1 MKNSWSLVRYIIKV
15 KNLEE
20 SISSG
25 DEKDLVRIHQGHCN
39 LWLELVKNTILK
51 TSLVLEVSI

>member
-1 MKNSWSLVRYIIKV
+1 VKNSWSLVRYIIKV

-25 DEKDLVRIHQGHCN
+25 DEKDLG
-39 LWLELVKNTILK
+39 EK
-51 TSLVLEVSI
+51 S

>member
-1 MKNSWSLVRYIIKV
+1 VKNSWSLVRYIIKV

-39 LWLELVKNTILK
+39 LWLELVKR
-51 TSLVLEVSI
+51 